1 MALFPPGN
9 AMNPMRET
17 PDKELLLRVK
27 TIMVLR
33 IVFLTGFVI
42 LVIAFERNSLQETPI
57 VPLSAVLCAAYFLAL
72 ASALFQR
79 IGMNLLSIAWFQ
91 VMGDLCVI
99 GGIIFTTGGVE
110 SPLSFLFLFVI
121 VASSVMLPRAAC
133 YLTASGAS
141 IIYGLLVDLEYFSV
155 IQPIYFFPKTTVSFQ
170 GAFLFYTIAI
180 NIASFFSVAF
190 LSSILNDRLRLI
202 KDELQNKNIDF
213 KKLQEFHRNVVQNM
227 VNGLMTTDLEGRI
240 TAVNI
245 ASESITGYS
254 LNESIGRLCYQLLPM
269 EELSRLFT
277 YKSDSI
283 SMPYHMEGECARK
296 DGEAVLISLKI
307 SHLLSPEADLKKNL
321 EQQVEGYICVFEDRT
336 EIHKMEE
343 KMKQSEQM
351 AAVGKFSAGLAHE
364 IRNPLASLSGSIQV
378 LKATLITDED
388 QQRLMNIVLKETER
402 VNDIVTDFLS
412 YAQPRKSKSTVID
425 LTQLLQDIV
434 ILMKNSNEYDPSINI
449 QLVAPPDHIIIQSEE
464 DQIKQMIWNLCI
476 NGIQAMDKS
485 GNLTMTLRKVEGY
498 QHKKYKTDRRGV
510 VIIVEDQ
517 GRGIPPEE
525 QEIIFDPFFTTREE
539 GVGLGLPTVKQ
550 VVERF
555 AGYIGVESEPGRG
568 TCFDIFLPQERS
580 LLSPR
585 NSNSTTDDTNPET
598 PEK

>member
-1 MALFPPGN
+1 
-9 AMNPMRET
+9 MNPMRGT

-141 IIYGLLVDLEYFSV
+141 IIYGLLVDLEYFNV
-155 IQPIYFFPKTTVSFQ
+155 IQPIYFFPKSTVSFQ
-170 GAFLFYTIAI
+170 GAYLFYTIAI
-180 NIASFFSVAF
+180 NIASFFSVAY
-190 LSSILNDRLRLI
+190 LSSILDNRLRLI

-227 VNGLMTTDLEGRI
+227 VNGLMTTDLEGRV

-245 ASESITGYS
+245 ACESITGYS
-254 LNESIGRLCYQLLPM
+254 LSESIGKHCYQLLPM
-269 EELSRLFT
+269 EEMSRLFT
-277 YKSDSI
+277 YKGDSI

-296 DGEAVLISLKI
+296 DGEAILISLKI

-343 KMKQSEQM
+343 KMKQSEQL

-378 LKATLITDED
+378 LKETLVTDED

-402 VNDIVTDFLS
+402 VNNIVTDFLS
-412 YAQPRKSKSTVID
+412 YAQPRKSKTTVID

-464 DQIKQMIWNLCI
+464 AQIKQMIWNLCI

-485 GNLTMTLRKVEGY
+485 GNLTMTVRKVEGY
-498 QHKKYKTDRRGV
+498 QHKKFQTDRRGV

-517 GRGIPPEE
+517 GRGISPEE
-525 QEIIFDPFFTTREE
+525 QESIFDPFFTTREE

-550 VVERF
+550 IVERF
-555 AGYIGVESEPGRG
+555 AGYIGVESELGRG

-585 NSNSTTDDTNPET
+585 NSNSTIDDTDLAT

>member
-1 MALFPPGN
+1 
-9 AMNPMRET
+9 MREN

-42 LVIAFERNSLQETPI
+42 LVIAFERNSINETPI

-72 ASALFQR
+72 SSALFLR
-79 IGMNLLSIAWFQ
+79 IGINLLALAWFQ
-91 VMGDLCVI
+91 VLGDLCVI

-121 VASSVMLPRAAC
+121 VASSVMLPRSAC

-141 IIYGLLVDLEYFSV
+141 IIYGLLVDLEYFSL
-155 IQPIYFFPKTTVSFQ
+155 IQPTYFFPKSTASFQ
-170 GAFLFYTIAI
+170 GAYLFYTIAI
-180 NIASFFSVAF
+180 NIASFFSVAY
-190 LSSILNDRLRLI
+190 LSSILNNRLRLI
-202 KDELQNKNIDF
+202 KDELQNKDIDY

-227 VNGLMTTDLEGRI
+227 VTGLMTTDLEGRV
-240 TAVNI
+240 TSVNI
-245 ASESITGYS
+245 ASENITGY
-254 LNESIGRLCYQLLPM
+254 LVDESIGKYCYELLKM
-269 EELSRLFT
+269 DELSRLFI
-277 YKSDSI
+277 YKGDNI
-283 SMPYHMEGECARK
+283 SMPYHMEGECLRK
-296 DGEAVLISLKI
+296 DGDTVLISLKI
-307 SHLLSPEADLKKNL
+307 SHLISQEADPKKNM

-336 EIHKMEE
+336 EIHDMEE

-378 LKATLITDED
+378 LQQTLEVDED
-388 QQRLMNIVLKETER
+388 QQRLMNIVIKETER
-402 VNDIVTDFLS
+402 VNDIVSDFLS
-412 YAQPRKSKSTVID
+412 YAQPRKNKPTVID

-464 DQIKQMIWNLCI
+464 AQIKQMIWNLCI

-485 GNLTMTLRKVEGY
+485 GNLTMTLKKVEGY
-498 QHKKYKTDRRGV
+498 QHKKFKTNRRGV

-517 GRGIPPEE
+517 GRGIPLDE
-525 QEIIFDPFFTTREE
+525 QETIFDPFFTTREE

-550 VVERF
+550 IVERF
-555 AGYIGVESEPGRG
+555 AGHIGVESEPGHG
-568 TCFDIFLPQERS
+568 TCFDVFLPQERS
-580 LLSPR
+580 LLSSRDP
-585 NSNSTTDDTNPET
+585 SATADKPSSQDT
-598 PEK
+598 

>member
-1 MALFPPGN
+1 
-9 AMNPMRET
+9 MNPMRGT

-141 IIYGLLVDLEYFSV
+141 IIYGLLVDLEYFNV
-155 IQPIYFFPKTTVSFQ
+155 IQPIYFFPKSTVSFQ
-170 GAFLFYTIAI
+170 GAYLFYTIAI
-180 NIASFFSVAF
+180 NIASFFSVAY
-190 LSSILNDRLRLI
+190 LSSILDNRLRLI

-227 VNGLMTTDLEGRI
+227 VNGLMTTDLEGRV

-245 ASESITGYS
+245 ACESITGYS
-254 LNESIGRLCYQLLPM
+254 LSESIGKHCYQLLPM
-269 EELSRLFT
+269 EEMSRLFT
-277 YKSDSI
+277 YKGDSI

-296 DGEAVLISLKI
+296 DGEAILISLKI

-336 EIHKMEE
+336 KIHKMEE
-343 KMKQSEQM
+343 KMKQSEQL

-378 LKATLITDED
+378 LKETLVTDED

-402 VNDIVTDFLS
+402 VNNIVTDFLS
-412 YAQPRKSKSTVID
+412 YAQPRKSKTTVID

-464 DQIKQMIWNLCI
+464 AQIKQMIWNLCI

-485 GNLTMTLRKVEGY
+485 GNLTMTVRKVEGY
-498 QHKKYKTDRRGV
+498 QHKKFQTDRRGV

-517 GRGIPPEE
+517 GRGISPEE
-525 QEIIFDPFFTTREE
+525 QESIFDPFFTTREE

-550 VVERF
+550 IVERF
-555 AGYIGVESEPGRG
+555 AGYIGVESELGRG

-585 NSNSTTDDTNPET
+585 NSNSTIDDTDLTT

>member
-1 MALFPPGN
+1 
-9 AMNPMRET
+9 
-17 PDKELLLRVK
+17 
-27 TIMVLR
+27 MVLR

-72 ASALFQR
+72 TSALFLR
-79 IGMNLLSIAWFQ
+79 IGMSLLPLAWFQ
-91 VMGDLCVI
+91 VLGDLCVI

-141 IIYGLLVDLEYFSV
+141 IIYGLLVDLEYFNL
-155 IQPIYFFPKTTVSFQ
+155 IQPTYFFPKSTASFQ
-170 GAFLFYTIAI
+170 GAYLFYTIGI
-180 NIASFFSVAF
+180 NIASFFSVAY
-190 LSSILNDRLRLI
+190 LSSILNNRLRLI
-202 KDELQNKNIDF
+202 KDELQNKDIDF

-227 VNGLMTTDLEGRI
+227 VTGLMTTDLEGRV
-240 TAVNI
+240 TSVNI
-245 ASESITGYS
+245 ASETITGFPQS
-254 LNESIGRLCYQLLPM
+254 ESIGKYCYQLLTM

-277 YKSDSI
+277 YKGDSI
-283 SMPYHMEGECARK
+283 SMPYHMEGECSRK
-296 DGEAVLISLKI
+296 DGDTILISLKI
-307 SHLLSPEADLKKNL
+307 SHLISQEADPQKNL
-321 EQQVEGYICVFEDRT
+321 QQQVEGYICVFEDRT
-336 EIHKMEE
+336 EIHNMEE
-343 KMKQSEQM
+343 KMKQSEQL

-378 LKATLITDED
+378 LKQTLQIDED
-388 QQRLMNIVLKETER
+388 QQQLMNIVLKETER

-412 YAQPRKSKSTVID
+412 YAQPRKCKSTVID

-464 DQIKQMIWNLCI
+464 AQIKQMIWNLCI

-485 GNLTMTLRKVEGY
+485 GNLTMTLKKVEGY
-498 QHKKYKTDRRGV
+498 QHKNFKTNRRGV

-517 GRGIPPEE
+517 GRGIPLDE
-525 QEIIFDPFFTTREE
+525 QETIFDPFFTTREE

-550 VVERF
+550 IVERF
-555 AGYIGVESEPGRG
+555 AGYIGLESEPGRG
-568 TCFDIFLPQERS
+568 TCFDVFLPQERS
-580 LLSPR
+580 LLSSRDP
-585 NSNSTTDDTNPET
+585 SAKMDETSSQDT
-598 PEK
+598 

>member
-1 MALFPPGN
+1 
-9 AMNPMRET
+9 MNPTLEN

-33 IVFLTGFVI
+33 IVFLTGFLL
-42 LVIAFERNSLQETPI
+42 LVIAFERNSTQETPI

-72 ASALFQR
+72 TSALFLR
-79 IGMNLLSIAWFQ
+79 MGMRLLSVAWLQ

-99 GGIIFTTGGVE
+99 GGIIFATGGVE

-121 VASSVMLPRAAC
+121 VASSVTLPRAAC

-141 IIYGLLVDLEYFSV
+141 ILYGLLVDLEYFNV
-155 IQPIYFFPKTTVSFQ
+155 IQPIYFFPKSSVSYQ
-170 GAFLFYTIAI
+170 GAYLFYTIAI
-180 NIASFFSVAF
+180 NIASFFSVAY
-190 LSSILNDRLRLI
+190 LSSILNNRLRLI
-202 KDELQNKNIDF
+202 KDELQSKDTDL
-213 KKLQEFHRNVVQNM
+213 KKLQEFHLNVVQNM
-227 VNGLMTTDLEGRI
+227 VNGLMTTDLEGRV
-240 TAVNI
+240 TSVNV
-245 ASESITGYS
+245 ACESITGYP
-254 LNESIGRLCYQLLPM
+254 LNECIGKPCYQILTM

-277 YKSDSI
+277 YKDGSI
-283 SMPYHMEGECARK
+283 PTPYHMEGECKRK
-296 DGEAVLISLKI
+296 DDETILISLKI
-307 SHLLSPEADLKKNL
+307 SHLLSPEADSKKNL

-378 LKATLITDED
+378 LKETLETDED

-402 VNDIVTDFLS
+402 VNNIVTDFLS
-412 YAQPRKSKSTVID
+412 YSQPRKSKTTVID

-434 ILMKNSNEYDPSINI
+434 TLMKNSNEYDPSINI
-449 QLVAPPDHIIIQSEE
+449 QLMAPPDHIIIQSEE
-464 DQIKQMIWNLCI
+464 DQIKQMVWNLCI
-476 NGIQAMDKS
+476 NGVQAMDKS
-485 GNLTMTLRKVEGY
+485 GNLTMTIKKVEGY
-498 QHKKYKTDRRGV
+498 KHKEFETNRRGV

-517 GRGIPPEE
+517 GRGIPLDE
-525 QEIIFDPFFTTREE
+525 QETIFDPFFTTREE

-550 VVERF
+550 IVERF

-568 TCFDIFLPQERS
+568 TCFDVFLPQERS
-580 LLSPR
+580 LLSTR
-585 NSNSTTDDTNPET
+585 NPGATKDDKHSGT

>member
-1 MALFPPGN
+1 
-9 AMNPMRET
+9 MNPMREN

-72 ASALFQR
+72 TSALFLR
-79 IGMNLLSIAWFQ
+79 IGMNLLALAWFQ
-91 VMGDLCVI
+91 VLGDLCVI

-121 VASSVMLPRAAC
+121 VASSVMLPRSAC

-141 IIYGLLVDLEYFSV
+141 IIYGLLVDLEYFNL
-155 IQPIYFFPKTTVSFQ
+155 IQPTYFFPKSTASFQ
-170 GAFLFYTIAI
+170 GAYLFYTIAI
-180 NIASFFSVAF
+180 NVASFFSVAY
-190 LSSILNDRLRLI
+190 LSSILNNRLRLI
-202 KDELQNKNIDF
+202 KDELQNKDIDY

-227 VNGLMTTDLEGRI
+227 VTGLMTTDLEGRV
-240 TAVNI
+240 TSVNI
-245 ASESITGYS
+245 ASENITGY
-254 LNESIGRLCYQLLPM
+254 LVDESIGKYCYELLKM
-269 EELSRLFT
+269 DELSRLFI
-277 YKSDSI
+277 YKGDNI
-283 SMPYHMEGECARK
+283 SMPYHMEGECLRK
-296 DGEAVLISLKI
+296 DGDTVLISLKI
-307 SHLLSPEADLKKNL
+307 SHLISQEADPKKNM

-336 EIHKMEE
+336 EIHDMEE

-378 LKATLITDED
+378 LQQTLEVDED
-388 QQRLMNIVLKETER
+388 QQRLMNIVIKETER
-402 VNDIVTDFLS
+402 VNDIVSDFLS
-412 YAQPRKSKSTVID
+412 YAQPRKNKPTVID

-464 DQIKQMIWNLCI
+464 AQIKQMIWNLCI

-485 GNLTMTLRKVEGY
+485 GNLTMTLKKVEGY
-498 QHKKYKTDRRGV
+498 QHKKFKTNRRGV

-517 GRGIPPEE
+517 GRGIPLDE
-525 QEIIFDPFFTTREE
+525 QETIFDPFFTTREE

-550 VVERF
+550 IVGRF
-555 AGYIGVESEPGRG
+555 AGHIGVESEPGHG
-568 TCFDIFLPQERS
+568 TCFDVFLPQERS
-580 LLSPR
+580 LLSSRDP
-585 NSNSTTDDTNPET
+585 SATADKPSSQDT
-598 PEK
+598 

>member
-1 MALFPPGN
+1 
-9 AMNPMRET
+9 MRET

-254 LNESIGRLCYQLLPM
+254 LNESIGKLCYQLLPM

-277 YKSDSI
+277 YKGDSI

-498 QHKKYKTDRRGV
+498 QHKKFKTDRRGV

-585 NSNSTTDDTNPET
+585 NSNSNSTTDDTDPET

>member
-1 MALFPPGN
+1 
-9 AMNPMRET
+9 
-17 PDKELLLRVK
+17 
-27 TIMVLR
+27 MVLR
-33 IVFLTGFVI
+33 IVFLTGFVL
-42 LVIAFERNSLQETPI
+42 LVIAFERNSLQKTPI

-72 ASALFQR
+72 TSALFLR
-79 IGMNLLSIAWFQ
+79 IRMNLLSVAWFQ
-91 VMGDLCVI
+91 VLGDLCVV

-121 VASSVMLPRAAC
+121 VGSSVMLPRAAC

-141 IIYGLLVDLEYFSV
+141 IIYGLLVDLEYFRV
-155 IQPIYFFPKTTVSFQ
+155 IQPIYFFPKSSVSFQ
-170 GAFLFYTIAI
+170 GAYLFYTIAI
-180 NIASFFSVAF
+180 NIASFFSVAY
-190 LSSILNDRLRLI
+190 LGSILNNRLKLI
-202 KDELQNKNIDF
+202 KDELQTKNIDF

-227 VNGLMTTDLEGRI
+227 DNGLMTTDLEGRVTSVN
-240 TAVNI
+240 TACAN
-245 ASESITGYS
+245 ITGYS
-254 LNESIGRLCYQLLPM
+254 LNECIGKPCHELLPM
-269 EELSRLFT
+269 EELERLFT
-277 YKSDSI
+277 YKGESI
-283 SMPYHMEGECARK
+283 PMPHHMEGECVRR
-296 DGEAVLISLKI
+296 DDEILIISLKI
-307 SHLLSPEADLKKNL
+307 SYLLSQEADPKKNL

-343 KMKQSEQM
+343 KMKQSEQL

-378 LKATLITDED
+378 LKETLETDEQ

-402 VNDIVTDFLS
+402 VNEIVSDFLS
-412 YAQPRKSKSTVID
+412 YSQPRKSKTTVID

-449 QLVAPPDHIIIQSEE
+449 QLVAPADHVIIQSEE
-464 DQIKQMIWNLCI
+464 SQIKQMVWNLCI

-485 GNLTMTLRKVEGY
+485 GNLTMTIKKVKGY
-498 QHKKYKTDRRGV
+498 KHKNFETQRRGV

-517 GRGIPPEE
+517 GRGIPFEE
-525 QEIIFDPFFTTREE
+525 QETIFDPFFTTREE

-550 VVERF
+550 IVERF

-568 TCFDIFLPQERS
+568 TCFDVFLPQERS
-580 LLSPR
+580 LLSNR
-585 NSNSTTDDTNPET
+585 NPDSVNEGTSSAT

>member
-1 MALFPPGN
+1 MKPILEN
-9 AMNPMRET
+9 

-33 IVFLTGFVI
+33 IVFLTGFVL

-72 ASALFQR
+72 ASALFLR
-79 IGMNLLSIAWFQ
+79 IGMNLLSVAWFQ
-91 VMGDLCVI
+91 VLGDLCVV

-121 VASSVMLPRAAC
+121 VASSVMLPRAAS

-141 IIYGLLVDLEYFSV
+141 IIYGLLVDLEYFRV
-155 IQPIYFFPKTTVSFQ
+155 IQPIYFFPKSSASFQ
-170 GAFLFYTIAI
+170 GAYLFYTITI
-180 NIASFFSVAF
+180 NIASFFAVAY
-190 LSSILNDRLRLI
+190 LSSILNNRLRLI
-202 KDELQNKNIDF
+202 KDELRSKNIDF

-227 VNGLMTTDLEGRI
+227 DNGLMTTDLEGNV
-240 TAVNI
+240 TSVNI
-245 ASESITGYS
+245 ACESITGYP
-254 LNESIGRLCYQLLPM
+254 LKECIGKPCYELLPM
-269 EELSRLFT
+269 EELARLFA
-277 YKSDSI
+277 YKGDSI
-283 SMPYHMEGECARK
+283 PMPHHMEGECLRR
-296 DGEAVLISLKI
+296 DDESILISLKM
-307 SHLLSPEADLKKNL
+307 SYLLSQEADPKKNL

-343 KMKQSEQM
+343 KMKQSEQL

-378 LKATLITDED
+378 LKETLDIDEQ

-402 VNDIVTDFLS
+402 VNDIVSDFLS
-412 YAQPRKSKSTVID
+412 YSQPRKSKTTVID
-425 LTQLLQDIV
+425 LTQLLQDII

-449 QLVAPPDHIIIQSEE
+449 QLVAPPDHVIIQSEE
-464 DQIKQMIWNLCI
+464 AQIKQVIWNLCI
-476 NGIQAMDKS
+476 NGVQAMDKS
-485 GNLTMTLRKVEGY
+485 GNLILTIKKVNRY
-498 QHKKYKTDRRGV
+498 KHKKFETNRRGV

-517 GRGIPPEE
+517 GRGIPLDE
-525 QEIIFDPFFTTREE
+525 QETIFDPFFTTREE

-550 VVERF
+550 IVERF

-568 TCFDIFLPQERS
+568 TCFDVFLPQERS
-580 LLSPR
+580 LLSSR
-585 NSNSTTDDTNPET
+585 NPNSTAEGTYPVT

>member
-1 MALFPPGN
+1 
-9 AMNPMRET
+9 MNPTREN

-33 IVFLTGFVI
+33 IVFLTGFVL

-72 ASALFQR
+72 ASALFLR
-79 IGMNLLSIAWFQ
+79 IGMNLLSVAWLQ

-121 VASSVMLPRAAC
+121 VSSSVMLPRAAC

-141 IIYGLLVDLEYFSV
+141 IIYGLLVDLEYFNV
-155 IQPIYFFPKTTVSFQ
+155 IQPIYFFPKSTVSYQ
-170 GAFLFYTIAI
+170 GAYLFYTIAI
-180 NIASFFSVAF
+180 NVASFFSVAY
-190 LSSILNDRLRLI
+190 LSSILNNRLRLI

-213 KKLQEFHRNVVQNM
+213 KKLQDFHQNVLQNM
-227 VNGLMTTDLEGRI
+227 VNGLMTTDLEGRV
-240 TAVNI
+240 TSVNV
-245 ASESITGYS
+245 ACERITGFS
-254 LNESIGRLCYQLLPM
+254 LNESIGKYCYELLPIQ
-269 EELSRLFT
+269 ELSRLFT
-277 YKSDSI
+277 YKGDSI
-283 SMPYHMEGECARK
+283 SMPYHMEGECEQK
-296 DGEAVLISLKI
+296 EGETILISLKI
-307 SHLLSPEADLKKNL
+307 SHLLSSEADLKKNL

-336 EIHKMEE
+336 EIHTMEE

-378 LKATLITDED
+378 LRETLATDED
-388 QQRLMNIVLKETER
+388 QQQLMNIVIKETER
-402 VNDIVTDFLS
+402 VNDIVSDFLS
-412 YAQPRKSKSTVID
+412 YAQPRKSKTTVID

-434 ILMKNSNEYDPSINI
+434 TLMKNSNEYDPSISI
-449 QLVAPPDHIIIQSEE
+449 QLVAPPDHMIIQSEE
-464 DQIKQMIWNLCI
+464 AQIKQMVWNLCI

-485 GNLTMTLRKVEGY
+485 GNLTMTIKKVEGY
-498 QHKKYKTDRRGV
+498 KHRQFETNRRGV

-517 GRGIPPEE
+517 GRGIPLEE
-525 QEIIFDPFFTTREE
+525 QETIFDPFFTTREE

-550 VVERF
+550 IVERF
-555 AGYIGVESEPGRG
+555 AGHIGVESEPGRG

-585 NSNSTTDDTNPET
+585 NSSATT